1 MFWVTALAS
10 ETRPPFFQDPNPVAE
25 LLILSLYSQFYISN
39 LFTRSEGDVYI
50 TALEMPAT
58 ASASTTNMSADP
70 KVAAKKPAAKK
81 VAAPVAA
88 AAPGVA
94 APAPAVEKKAAAPRK
109 TAAKT
114 EVVVPVAAAP
124 APATT
129 EVAPAAGEAPSISAV
144 VDRLRELRTRQA
156 DELKALIADLLVAAK
171 AAAKQVKEAG
181 KRKRVKKDVADMT
194 PEEKAAWELRRS
206 KNAFLK
212 PRALSPELC
221 AFMQLAAG
229 SQRSQTEVTKFVA
242 NYVKANSCFD
252 PANKRRIIPDGVLS
266 RLLKVTDKDTVTYL
280 NLQSYLKIHFLKA

>member
-1 MFWVTALAS
+1 
-10 ETRPPFFQDPNPVAE
+10 
-25 LLILSLYSQFYISN
+25 
-39 LFTRSEGDVYI
+39 
-50 TALEMPAT
+50 
-58 ASASTTNMSADP
+58 MSADP
-70 KVAAKKPAAKK
+70 KVAAKKPAAAKK
-81 VAAPVAA
+81 AA
-88 AAPGVA
+88 AAPATTPAVA

-114 EVVVPVAAAP
+114 EVQVPVAAAP
-124 APATT
+124 APST

-144 VDRLRELRTRQA
+144 VERLREIRARLA
-156 DELKALIADLLVAAK
+156 DELKAVIADTLVAAK
-171 AAAKQVKEAG
+171 AVAKQVKEAG
-181 KRKRVKKDVADMT
+181 KKRRVKKDVADMT

>member
-1 MFWVTALAS
+1 MSAK
-10 ETRPPFFQDPNPVAE
+10 P
-25 LLILSLYSQFYISN
+25 SQSN
-39 LFTRSEGDVYI
+39 S
-50 TALEMPAT
+50 
-58 ASASTTNMSADP
+58 NMSTEAP
-70 KVAAKKPAAKK
+70 KTVKK
-81 VAAPVAA
+81 VAAPKAA
-88 AAPGVA
+88 KAA
-94 APAPAVEKKAAAPRK
+94 APAPAPAPAAAAAAPAPAAEPKAKAVRK
-109 TAAKT
+109 APAAKT
-114 EVVVPVAAAP
+114 EVVVPTVAAPEVAVPSTTEAAAP
-124 APATT
+124 ASI
-129 EVAPAAGEAPSISAV
+129 AGIVE
-144 VDRLRELRTRQA
+144 RLREVRTRVA
-156 DELKALIADLLVAAK
+156 NELKEIIADTLLAAK
-171 AAAKQVKEAG
+171 ASAKQVKEAG
-181 KRKRVKKDVADMT
+181 KKRRVKKDVADMT

>member
-1 MFWVTALAS
+1 
-10 ETRPPFFQDPNPVAE
+10 
-25 LLILSLYSQFYISN
+25 
-39 LFTRSEGDVYI
+39 
-50 TALEMPAT
+50 MPAT

-70 KVAAKKPAAKK
+70 KVAAKKPAAAKK
-81 VAAPVAA
+81 AA
-88 AAPGVA
+88 AAPATTPAVA

-114 EVVVPVAAAP
+114 EVQVPVAAAP
-124 APATT
+124 APST

-144 VDRLRELRTRQA
+144 VERLREIRARLA
-156 DELKALIADLLVAAK
+156 DELKAVIADTLVAAK
-171 AAAKQVKEAG
+171 AVAKQVKEAG
-181 KRKRVKKDVADMT
+181 KKRRVKKDVADMT

>member
-1 MFWVTALAS
+1 
-10 ETRPPFFQDPNPVAE
+10 
-25 LLILSLYSQFYISN
+25 
-39 LFTRSEGDVYI
+39 
-50 TALEMPAT
+50 MPAT
-58 ASASTTNMSADP
+58 SSASTTNMSADP

-81 VAAPVAA
+81 AA
-88 AAPGVA
+88 AAPATTPAVA

-114 EVVVPVAAAP
+114 EVQVPVAAP
-124 APATT
+124 APATST

-144 VDRLRELRTRQA
+144 VERLREIRARLA
-156 DELKALIADLLVAAK
+156 DELKAVIADTLVAAK

-181 KRKRVKKDVADMT
+181 KKRRVKKDVADMT
-194 PEEKAAWELRRS
+194 AEEKAAWELRRS

-280 NLQSYLKIHFLKA
+280 NLQSYLKTHFLKA